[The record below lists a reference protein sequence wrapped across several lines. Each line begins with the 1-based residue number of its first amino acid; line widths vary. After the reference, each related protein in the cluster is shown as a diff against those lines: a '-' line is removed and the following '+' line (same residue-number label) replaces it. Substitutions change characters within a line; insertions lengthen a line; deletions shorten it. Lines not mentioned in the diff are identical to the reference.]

1 VAPVEQG
8 PSPLEI
14 AINTHR
20 AFFANQREDGQLP
33 ANVTQWGMNW
43 MMIQM
48 VVPIAGTAW
57 ELAQIAKDDAFLAE
71 SYTACARWDAWLR
84 RYRNTRGTGLVEAF
98 CTWDTGQDNSPRWK
112 GVSNGCPGNDAKNCP
127 KGQSVPRLCPDLS
140 ATVFGA
146 RIALGQMVKA
156 LGKQA
161 ESDRWVEDAERIRK
175 LILEKLWCEEDSSF
189 YDVAPDGTFVRV
201 IDFANSS

>member
-1 VAPVEQG
+1 
-8 PSPLEI
+8 
-14 AINTHR
+14 
-20 AFFANQREDGQLP
+20 
-33 ANVTQWGMNW
+33 M
-43 MMIQM
+43 
-48 VVPIAGTAW
+48 
-57 ELAQIAKDDAFLAE
+57 
-71 SYTACARWDAWLR
+71 
-84 RYRNTRGTGLVEAF
+84 
-98 CTWDTGQDNSPRWK
+98 
-112 GVSNGCPGNDAKNCP
+112 
-127 KGQSVPRLCPDLS
+127 PRLCPDLS